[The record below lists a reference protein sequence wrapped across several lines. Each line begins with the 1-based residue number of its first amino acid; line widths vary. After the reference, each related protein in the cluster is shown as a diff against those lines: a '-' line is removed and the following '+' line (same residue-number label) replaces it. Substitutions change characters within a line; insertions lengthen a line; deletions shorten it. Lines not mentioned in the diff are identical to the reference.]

1 MSADLHCHTFCS
13 DGSDSPEEVVLLAKY
28 RGLSAV
34 AITDHDTL
42 SGGEA
47 AAVCGKK
54 YGMGV
59 IPGVEL
65 SACDAE
71 TGRKA
76 HILGYLCDEPRFL
89 VDLCRATC
97 EARRIAGEQMLEKVQ
112 RLYPLP
118 ALMVMRRAE
127 RSASLYKQ
135 HIMRALMDAG
145 YVGEMYG
152 KEYDRLFSAKNGI
165 AYVPVQYPEV
175 HEVIERIH
183 RAGGLAVLA
192 HPCEYD
198 GYGLLT
204 RLAGAHAIDG
214 VEVSH
219 PANRPGDEER
229 FSAVAD
235 QCGLA
240 KTGGTDFHGMYR
252 KSPVPLGTCTTAD
265 VQLKK
270 LLEKKKY

>member
-1 MSADLHCHTFCS
+1 MPADLHCHTYCS

-34 AITDHDTL
+34 AVTDHYTF
-42 SGGEA
+42 SGGETA
-47 AAVCGKK
+47 AAFGKK

-59 IPGVEL
+59 ISGVEF
-65 SACDAE
+65 STCDTE

-76 HILGYLCDEPRFL
+76 HILAYLCDELRFL
-89 VDLCRATC
+89 SDICRATC
-97 EARRIAGEQMLEKVQ
+97 EARREAGEQMLEKVQ
-112 RLYPLP
+112 RFYPIP

-145 YVGEMYG
+145 YVNEMYG
-152 KEYDRLFSAKNGI
+152 EEYKKLFAVNGGA

-192 HPCEYD
+192 HPSEYD
-198 GYGLLT
+198 GYDLLK
-204 RLAGAHAIDG
+204 RLASAHEIDG
-214 VEVSH
+214 VEVCH
-219 PANRPGDEER
+219 PSNCAGDEEK
-229 FSAVAD
+229 FTAVAD
-235 QCGLA
+235 EYDLA

-252 KSPVPLGTCTTAD
+252 KLPVPLGTCTTAD
-265 VQLKK
+265 DQLEK
-270 LLEKKKY
+270 LLAKKK